1 MTSNTKK
8 KHDRYNI
15 FMTNV
20 TQHRNDP
27 SLNINNSL
35 FISDINAE
43 TTDIK

>member
-1 MTSNTKK
+1 MIETYSY
-8 KHDRYNI
+8 HNI